1 MLHATPEALAST
13 AALLMIVRYWKQ
25 PRWHLNRRM
34 DKENM
39 WHINK
44 KEYYS
49 DDERNEITK
58 FVVNWMTLEKNHSE

>member
-34 DKENM
+34 DKEICGTLTKRNITQM
-39 WHINK
+39 M
-44 KEYYS
+44 KEMKS
-49 DDERNEITK
+49 QN
-58 FVVNWMTLEKNHSE
+58 L